1 MKITIG
7 ILFFIVGN
15 IFAWFQYNSQF
26 AWEWWE
32 NKPLLPSIV
41 YGIPMGVCFWYAIK
55 NIVEASNELWMSKL
69 IGFGVSNFIFA
80 ILTYIFLRESIFS
93 PKTMLCLLLASVI
106 IGIQIFWK

>member
-7 ILFFIVGN
+7 ILFFAIGN
-15 IFAWFQYNSQF
+15 ILAWFQYNSQF

-32 NKPLLPSIV
+32 DKPFLPNII
-41 YGIPMGVCFWYAIK
+41 YGIPVGVCFWYAIK

-80 ILTYIFLRESIFS
+80 ILTYFFLRESIFT
-93 PKTMLCLLLASVI
+93 PKTMVCLLLASMI